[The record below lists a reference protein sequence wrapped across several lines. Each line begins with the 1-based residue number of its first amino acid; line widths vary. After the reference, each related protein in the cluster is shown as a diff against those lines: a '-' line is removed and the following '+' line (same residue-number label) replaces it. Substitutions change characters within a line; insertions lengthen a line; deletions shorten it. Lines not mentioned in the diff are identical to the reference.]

1 MGNRH
6 SHLFG
11 SRVITVNTRCLDA
24 LSLFVEFLKLGL
36 WVTGE

>member
-24 LSLFVEFLKLGL
+24 LPLMPGWL
-36 WVTGE
+36 